1 MLKLGAFESSL
12 RGGPDISTSINGN
25 MTTPKTK
32 QILQNHHKSCT
43 GEHHGSGIEKWK
55 RNQGR
60 KPHHHHHHRHRNTS
74 CSRHN
79 RSRSLCSANSLDY
92 SDTDSGQESL
102 TSTLRATKTAHQSES
117 RFITEDTACY
127 DSNNECSSCD
137 SHINKASHRLYSTP
151 TKASA
156 AKTAFHGS
164 SHFDGDEID
173 VGKMAEDMCCV
184 SPKNDN
190 DDEDLTNNSFVGL
203 RRQSAKT
210 LALEG
215 VEKISVR
222 LGMRRKR
229 RNERVTEHVAGSPR
243 DSTVK
248 VVGAGEEQRV
258 RRSQLVKKSSL
269 KSKNF
274 QQLISEDRNV
284 DQNLLKSVSAK
295 NSMNKN
301 ASFKSPTELVTKDNS
316 SVNIKTPDNDFQRNK
331 KTAPIK
337 NLLNVNGTGSQESVV
352 GVGAYKFN
360 RSRTPTRK
368 SLKSSRVVNGRDN
381 HESGPPLK
389 SGILDGRATKP
400 PGLKKPVPGGRRP
413 PSGSKKFSG
422 VFRVSWSELA
432 ETALNTKPSAHS
444 TTSRNVLYKDLNQLL
459 EDNKHLPEDDKV
471 RQIFYHFCSDAVV

>member
-25 MTTPKTK
+25 MTTPKAK

-43 GEHHGSGIEKWK
+43 GEHHGSGIEKWR

-60 KPHHHHHHRHRNTS
+60 KPHHHHHRHRNTS
-74 CSRHN
+74 CSHHN

-127 DSNNECSSCD
+127 DSNNESSSCD
-137 SHINKASHRLYSTP
+137 SHINKASRRLYSTP

-190 DDEDLTNNSFVGL
+190 DDEDLTNNSFVDL
-203 RRQSAKT
+203 RRRNVKT

-215 VEKISVR
+215 VEKISER
-222 LGMRRKR
+222 LSMRRKR

-258 RRSQLVKKSSL
+258 RRSQPVKKSSL
-269 KSKNF
+269 KSKNS
-274 QQLISEDRNV
+274 QELISEDRNV
-284 DQNLLKSVSAK
+284 DQNPLKSVSAK

-301 ASFKSPTELVTKDNS
+301 ASFKRSTELVTKDNS

-331 KTAPIK
+331 KTTPIR
-337 NLLNVNGTGSQESVV
+337 NLLNNVNGTGSQESVV
-352 GVGAYKFN
+352 GDGAYKFN

-368 SLKSSRVVNGRDN
+368 SLKSSRVVNGRGN
-381 HESGPPLK
+381 HESGSPLK
-389 SGILDGRATKP
+389 SDILNGRGTKP

-432 ETALNTKPSAHS
+432 ETALNTKPNARS

-459 EDNKHLPEDDKV
+459 EDNKHLPADDKV
-471 RQIFYHFCSDAVV
+471 RQIFFTFVLTR